1 MSPPSV
7 RDGRPRRPTPPAS
20 DLLRQSHLITS
31 HLYGE
36 MQESQWALPSCTGW
50 NGQTSGPGDGN
61 NGFLQGAPARSLKDL
76 LHFPSFLS
84 FIYLLFWPCPQH
96 AEVPSQGSNRRPS
109 YNQNH
114 PVTTLDPYCAEPRGN
129 SLLHVQGE
137 PIPATGV
144 LEFHVWN
151 PNSLKMENPT
161 AASIWGSRPK

>member
-1 MSPPSV
+1 MATT
-7 RDGRPRRPTPPAS
+7 DFCKG
-20 DLLRQSHLITS
+20 LL
-31 HLYGE
+31 
-36 MQESQWALPSCTGW
+36 
-50 NGQTSGPGDGN
+50 
-61 NGFLQGAPARSLKDL
+61 APCRSRSLKDL

-96 AEVPSQGSNRRPS
+96 AEVPSQGSNRYPS